1 MSDDRARRDE
11 ILETA
16 GTLFA
21 SSGLRTTLAEIADAC
36 GILPGSLYHHFD
48 SKEAIIFELVQ
59 RYREDLDRVAKEAL
73 EEQGESVEDRV
84 VGLGEAIAAC
94 AVKHRAAL
102 LYTLYE
108 PPTAAGEEL
117 RELARQAPVA
127 IDAAMVE
134 ILDGGAATGA
144 IRSGIDLT
152 LFAERICQSMLHVGV
167 GVFHRSR
174 AGRHLPAEKCRLL
187 LHGVAVKMPT
197 EASLDRSDAM
207 RAANAVI
214 ATWDR
219 DDEGDDRVLQLRAVA
234 RAEFG
239 RHGYESTTIR
249 DIAKAA
255 GVSTGSVYRLFA
267 SKDELL
273 LSIMETFAETIE
285 TAWEDVLESDATS
298 VEKLDGLMWINA
310 NLLDRFSDEFKIQI
324 AWFRQ
329 SPPTSVDLGL
339 SFGHQI
345 QGLKKLLNAGIQ
357 AGELQVEGSSDI
369 ARARSLYELMLIPVS
384 IVRSAGVRT
393 SQSLARETLLRGAGK
408 RS

>member
-73 EEQGESVEDRV
+73 EGRSESVEDRIV
-84 VGLGEAIAAC
+84 RLGEAIAAC
-94 AVKHRAAL
+94 AVRHRAAL

-127 IDAAMVE
+127 IDAAMLE
-134 ILDGGAATGA
+134 ILEGGAATGA
-144 IRSGIDLT
+144 IRSGIDLP

-187 LHGVAVKMPT
+187 LHGLAVKMPT
-197 EASLDRSDAM
+197 KASLDRSDAM

-219 DDEGDDRVLQLRAVA
+219 DDDGDDRVLQLRAVA

-255 GVSTGSVYRLFA
+255 GMSTGSVYRLFA

-273 LSIMETFAETIE
+273 ISIMETFGETSQ
-285 TAWEDVLESDATS
+285 TAWEDVLEADATS
-298 VEKLDGLMWINA
+298 VEKLDGLMWVNT
-310 NLLDRFSDEFKIQI
+310 NLLDRFSDEFKIQL

-329 SPPTSVDLGL
+329 SPPTSVDLGI

-345 QGLKKLLNAGIQ
+345 QRLKALLNAGIE
-357 AGELQVEGSSDI
+357 AGELQVEGPADVN
-369 ARARSLYELMLIPVS
+369 RARSLYELMLIPVS